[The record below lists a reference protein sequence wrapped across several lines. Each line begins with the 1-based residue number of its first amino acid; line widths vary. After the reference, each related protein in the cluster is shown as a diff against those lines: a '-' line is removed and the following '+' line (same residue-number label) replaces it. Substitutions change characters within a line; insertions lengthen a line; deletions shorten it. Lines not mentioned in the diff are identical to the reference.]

1 MILLDAFV
9 ASLIKSYDVAG
20 NTVENTANH
29 QQVNHVADTDTDTA
43 CQPASDS
50 DFAFY
55 LFRPAAYCSPTGK

>member
-1 MILLDAFV
+1 MILLDAYV

-29 QQVNHVADTDTDTA
+29 QQVNHVADTDTA